1 MRQETKQIVY
11 RDGDVRR
18 DGFLAIDADRTGK
31 RPGVLVVH
39 GGAGVDDH
47 ARAGATLR

>member
-1 MRQETKQIVY
+1 V
-11 RDGDVRR
+11 
-18 DGFLAIDADRTGK
+18 DRTGK

-47 ARAGATLR
+47 ARDGRGGLPSRALWCCVRRTATA